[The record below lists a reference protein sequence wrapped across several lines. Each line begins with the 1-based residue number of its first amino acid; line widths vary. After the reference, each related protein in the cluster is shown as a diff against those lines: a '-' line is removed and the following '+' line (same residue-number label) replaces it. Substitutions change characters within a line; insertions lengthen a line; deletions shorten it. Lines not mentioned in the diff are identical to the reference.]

1 MPAPDLY
8 THFLERLNATGI
20 RYMITGGLAAIIYG
34 EPRLTNDVDIVIV
47 MGAEDVEVL
56 VTAFPA
62 PDYYAT
68 PAEVVRQEGDIVED
82 EASIF

>member
-1 MPAPDLY
+1 MPAPELY

-47 MGAEDVEVL
+47 MGAEDVEVFGHSVPSARL
-56 VTAFPA
+56 LCDAGGGRTAGG
-62 PDYYAT
+62 
-68 PAEVVRQEGDIVED
+68 RHSRG
-82 EASIF
+82 